1 MKRAIL
7 VALALGL
14 ALPAAVAGAKVSEEE
29 AARLGTELTPVGANP
44 NGNEDESI
52 PPWTGGL
59 VTPPPGWSLER
70 RADPFADDPVR
81 FTIDASNVADYADRL
96 SPGQVALIEAYPG
109 YRMDVYPTRRS
120 CGYADWIYAATRKNA
135 VTAQLDEDDV
145 HLEKGWHP
153 FLFPIPRNGA
163 EAIWNHQYEPSSGGA
178 IAHAASMTPT
188 KSGNM
193 TPTRVRVT
201 TDARMSRK
209 TTTSLD
215 EAQGRAASMVV
226 QVKAPPKRAGAVL
239 LIHAM
244 VNDQRRAWAYLP
256 GQRRVRSVPTGGY
269 DNPLPNNEN
278 LMTTD
283 QERMFNGIIDRFDW
297 KLVGKR
303 ELYVPYNIH
312 ALNHRPGLT
321 YEEALGPR
329 YVRRDLIRYELHR
342 VWVVEATLKEGKRHL
357 FGKRV
362 FYLDEDSWKVVVED
376 IYDSRGNLWRV
387 MEGMLTALPEVPTC
401 TYEGVFS
408 YDLSAG
414 RYVAAGIRTEEP
426 PTDYLAGRFDRVP
439 KGIFTP
445 HALRRMGRR

>member
-1 MKRAIL
+1 MYKR
-7 VALALGL
+7 
-14 ALPAAVAGAKVSEEE
+14 
-29 AARLGTELTPVGANP
+29 
-44 NGNEDESI
+44 
-52 PPWTGGL
+52 
-59 VTPPPGWSLER
+59 
-70 RADPFADDPVR
+70 
-81 FTIDASNVADYADRL
+81 
-96 SPGQVALIEAYPG
+96 Q
-109 YRMDVYPTRRS
+109 
-120 CGYADWIYAATRKNA
+120 
-135 VTAQLDEDDV
+135 
-145 HLEKGWHP
+145 GWHP

-163 EAIWNHQYEPSSGGA
+163 EAIWNHKYEPSSGGA
-178 IAHAASMTPT
+178 IARAASMTPT

-193 TPTRVRVT
+193 TPSRVKVT
-201 TDARMSRK
+201 TEVRMSRA

-215 EAQGRAASMVV
+215 EAQGRAASLVIEVM
-226 QVKAPPKRAGAVL
+226 APPRRRGTML
-239 LIHAM
+239 LVHEM

-256 GQRRVRSVPTGGY
+256 GQRRVRRVPTAAY
-269 DNPLPNNEN
+269 DNPLPNNDN
-278 LMTTD
+278 LMTSD

-342 VWVVEATLKEGKRHL
+342 VWVVEATLKEGRRHL

-426 PTDYLAGRFDRVP
+426 PTDYLAGRGDRVP
-439 KGIFTP
+439 TGGFTP
-445 HALRRMGRR
+445 HALRRRGRR

>member
-1 MKRAIL
+1 MAL
-7 VALALGL
+7 VLGL
-14 ALPAAVAGAKVSEEE
+14 VLPAAVAGSKVSEEE
-29 AARLGTELTPVGANP
+29 AARLGTELTPVGADP
-44 NGNEDESI
+44 NGNEDGSI

-59 VTPPPGWSLER
+59 VTTPPGWRMER
-70 RADPFADDPVR
+70 RVDPFSDDPVR
-81 FTIDASNVADYADRL
+81 FTIDASNVANHADRL
-96 SPGQVALIEAYPG
+96 SPGQIALIEAYPG

-120 CGYADWIYAATRKNA
+120 CGYQDWIYAATRKNA
-135 VTAQLDEDDV
+135 VTAELDEDDV

-163 EAIWNHQYEPSSGGA
+163 EAIWNHKYEPGSEGT

-188 KSGNM
+188 KSGAM
-193 TPTRVRVT
+193 TPSRVKVT
-201 TDARMSRK
+201 TDVRMSRA

-215 EAQGRAASMVV
+215 EAQGRAASLVIAVM
-226 QVKAPPKRAGAVL
+226 APPRRSGTL
-239 LIHAM
+239 LLVHAM
-244 VNDQRRAWAYLP
+244 VNDQQRAWAYFP
-256 GQRRVRSVPTGGY
+256 GQRRVRMVPTSGY

-278 LMTTD
+278 LMTSD

-321 YEEALGPR
+321 YKKALGPQ

-342 VWVVEATLKEGKRHL
+342 VWIVEATLKEGRRHL

-376 IYDSRGNLWRV
+376 IYDARGNLWRV
-387 MEGMLTALPEVPTC
+387 MEGMLTTIPEVPTC

-408 YDLSAG
+408 YDLLAG